1 MNEIDPKMLR
11 ELHRLTKENNTMLHK
26 LHRDA
31 KRSRMWRTLR
41 IIVTL
46 ALLFGAYYFVQ
57 PFIQNLTN
65 AYTSIQQ
72 SFEDIQKTRNDFSNV
87 SSLFNGLKK
96 DSE

>member
-26 LHRDA
+26 LHGDL
-31 KRSRMWRTLR
+31 KRARMWRTLKL
-41 IIVTL
+41 IVTL

-57 PFIQNLTN
+57 PFIENLTN
-65 AYTSIQQ
+65 AYTSVQQ
-72 SFEDIQKTRNDFSNV
+72 SFQDIQKTRNDFSNV
-87 SSLFNGLKK
+87 SSLLDNLKK